1 MKRKLLSILAL
12 LCLTVSGAWADDSG
26 SCGTSLTYSYV
37 ESTHTLT
44 ISGTGEMTKFDLFK
58 TKAPWDGYK
67 ASITSVVIES
77 GVTSIGEYAFK
88 QCTSLASVTIPTSV
102 TNIGKSAFEQCSSLT
117 TIDIPASVTT
127 IGNGAFGRTGLTEI
141 DIPASVTTLGS
152 SVFMSCTNLTT
163 VSIPTSVTS
172 IGQSVFYGCSNLKS
186 ANLPDNLTS
195 IPSQLFYQCT
205 SLEAI
210 TIPASVTSI
219 GSSAFYGCNNAS
231 LTSIS
236 IPASVTSIES
246 QAFRNCTGLTS
257 IDLPANLTTI
267 GVYAFSGCNNA
278 SLTLISIPA
287 SVTSI
292 GQSAFRNCSNLGT
305 VTLNSNPTIG
315 TDAFTGIADGAAV
328 TMNLTANSAGGA
340 KWATFYNKLYS
351 FEADANTQVFK
362 AGLSGTSITLYEVT
376 DKIVNAGTGVVLK
389 STGNP
394 VMTLTTS
401 ASSNADSNSLE
412 GVSDAAGQT
421 SDGTMYVLNYK
432 AATGVGFYK
441 LTSGKTLGVGKAYLT
456 YSGAGANGFFGFGE
470 TTSINEELRMKNEEF
485 ATAPVYDLQG
495 RRVAQP
501 AKGLYI
507 VNGKKVVIK

>member
-1 MKRKLLSILAL
+1 MRKKLLSILAL

-44 ISGTGEMTKFDLFK
+44 ISGSGAMTKYDLFM
-58 TKAPWDGYK
+58 TKAPWNAYK
-67 ASITSVVIES
+67 SSITSVVIES
-77 GVTSIGEYAFK
+77 GVTSIGEYAFN
-88 QCTSLASVTIPTSV
+88 QCANLASVTIPTGV
-102 TNIGKSAFEQCSSLT
+102 TSIGRSAFEQCSSLT
-117 TIDIPASVTT
+117 TIDIPVSVTT

-219 GSSAFYGCNNAS
+219 
-231 LTSIS
+231 
-236 IPASVTSIES
+236 ES

-278 SLTLISIPA
+278 SLTSISIPA

-340 KWATFYNKLYS
+340 YWMTFYNQNYD
-351 FEADANTQVFK
+351 FEADANTQIFK
-362 AGLSGTSITLYEVT
+362 AALSEDKLTQTELEEDQIVT
-376 DKIVNAGTGVVLK
+376 KNNAVILK
-389 STGNP
+389 STAGTIT
-394 VMTLTTS
+394 MTLTST
-401 ASSNADSNSLE
+401 ASSNDFSGNSLL
-412 GVSDAAGQT
+412 GVSDAAGLT
-421 SDGTMYVLNYK
+421 AADPSTTYVLNDGSQ
-432 AATGVGFYK
+432 GVGFYR
-441 LTSGKTLGVGKAYLT
+441 LQSGETIGVGKAYLT
-456 YSGAGANGFFGFGE
+456 SNSSSDFLTFATETTYSIALADDTEDADNWEITPAEATTTGVAEGETVTLKYSGDRE
-470 TTSINEELRMKNEEF
+470 VKSI
-485 ATAPVYDLQG
+485 TV
-495 RRVAQP
+495 
-501 AKGLYI
+501 
-507 VNGKKVVIK
+507 KKK